1 MINKKYARNGAF
13 CIKKSTKSFYE
24 GFLRE
29 EIKNGER
36 IQKVISN
43 LL

>member
-29 EIKNGER
+29 EIKKDER
-36 IQKVISN
+36 IKEVASN
-43 LL
+43 WL